1 MFKKLKGRFTKKL
14 VLATLNLNKKMKVK
28 VDILDYTIGE
38 VLFMECEDER
48 QRPVA
53 FLSKSLNETEKNY
66 KIHNKKILAVIRK
79 LESWRHLLEDTKFK
93 FKVQTDHKNL
103 EYFMKVQKLNRR
115 QAYWTFYLSRF
126 NFTLKHVPGTKMRK
140 TDGLSKRLDQKIE
153 TENDN
158 NN

>member
-1 MFKKLKGRFTKKL
+1 MFKKLKGRFTKKPVL
-14 VLATLNLNKKMKVK
+14 VTLNLNKKMRVE

-66 KIHNKKILAVIRK
+66 KIHNNKILAVIRK